1 MLRFHFT
8 SDDLARVRIASG
20 PDPMWETMLSA
31 HLVNELHGA
40 RTFGAWR
47 AQVVADLPRL
57 ALPYLHL
64 TPSRGYSPDFLT
76 PPAGTT
82 DFVDGLDG
90 VLFTHRDRLRTDLDR
105 LSAQKPVSAW
115 ATDLRNGLVKAVD
128 GLGATMTAYHSH
140 AIEPYW
146 TRIRAAVDVDLMV
159 RARVLAARGVE
170 GVLSSL
176 HPTVVWDAPV
186 LLIDNPTVDRD
197 VHLAGRGLRLVP
209 SYFCWRKPM
218 TFADPELEPVLLF
231 PIEHG
236 VSLVGAP
243 AAADAQAPLARLLGR
258 TRAAALQAL
267 VRPTTTS
274 GLARRLG
281 ASLASASEH
290 ATVLRRAGLIRSTR
304 CGNRTSHELTALG
317 YGLLSSSPS

>member
-1 MLRFHFT
+1 MLRIHFT
-8 SDDLARVRIASG
+8 SDDLARVRIAAG
-20 PDPMWETMLSA
+20 PDPMWETLLSG
-31 HLVNELHGA
+31 HLINELHEA

-47 AQVVADLPRL
+47 SRVVADLPRL

-64 TPSRGYSPDFLT
+64 TPPRGYSPDFLT
-76 PPAGTT
+76 PADGAA
-82 DFVDGLDG
+82 DFGDGLDR
-90 VLFTHRDRLRTDLDR
+90 VLVTHRDRLRTDIDR
-105 LSAQKPVSAW
+105 LGEQKAVSTW
-115 ATDLRNGLVKAVD
+115 ASDLRDGLVKAVD
-128 GLGATMTAYHSH
+128 GLGATMTAYHAH

-146 TRIRAAVDVDLMV
+146 TRIHAAVDADLMV
-159 RARVLAARGVE
+159 RARLLATSGVE

-176 HPTVVWDAPV
+176 HSTIAWDAPV
-186 LLIDNPTVDRD
+186 LTIDNPTVDRD
-197 VHLAGRGLRLVP
+197 VHLAGRGLRLIP
-209 SYFCWRKPM
+209 SYFCSGKPI
-218 TFADPELEPVLLF
+218 TCADPELEPVLLF
-231 PIEHG
+231 PIERS
-236 VSLVGAP
+236 VSLVGVPRADP
-243 AAADAQAPLARLLGR
+243 QAALARLLGR

-317 YGLLSSSPS
+317 HGLLSGTPA

>member
-8 SDDLARVRIASG
+8 SDDLARVRIAAG
-20 PDPMWETMLSA
+20 PDPMWETMLSG
-31 HLVNELHGA
+31 HLVNELHEV

-47 AQVVADLPRL
+47 SRVVADLPRL

-64 TPSRGYSPDFLT
+64 TPPRGYSPDFLT
-76 PPAGTT
+76 PADGTT

-90 VLFTHRDRLRTDLDR
+90 VLFTHRDRLQTDIDR
-105 LSAQKPVSAW
+105 LGEQKDVSTW
-115 ATDLRNGLVKAVD
+115 ASGLRDGLAKAVK
-128 GLGATMTAYHSH
+128 GLGATMAAYHAH

-146 TRIRAAVDVDLMV
+146 TRIRAAVDADLMV
-159 RARVLAARGVE
+159 RARVLATSGVE

-176 HPTVVWDAPV
+176 HSTVNWDAPV
-186 LLIDNPTVDRD
+186 LTIDNPTVDRD

-209 SYFCWRKPM
+209 SYFCSRKPM

-231 PIEHG
+231 PIERCVG
-236 VSLVGAP
+236 LVGVP
-243 AAADAQAPLARLLGR
+243 GVDLQEPLTRLLGR

-267 VRPTTTS
+267 VRPATTS

-281 ASLASASEH
+281 ASPASASEH

-304 CGNRTSHELTALG
+304 CGNQTSHELTALG
-317 YGLLSSSPS
+317 HGLLSGSPA

>member
-1 MLRFHFT
+1 MLRIHFT
-8 SDDLARVRIASG
+8 SDDLARVRIAAG
-20 PDPMWETMLSA
+20 PDPMWETLLSG
-31 HLVNELHGA
+31 HLINELHEA

-47 AQVVADLPRL
+47 SRVVADLPRL

-64 TPSRGYSPDFLT
+64 TPPRGYSPDFLT
-76 PPAGTT
+76 PADGAA
-82 DFVDGLDG
+82 DFGDGLDR
-90 VLFTHRDRLRTDLDR
+90 VLVTHRDRLRTDIDR
-105 LSAQKPVSAW
+105 LGEQKAVSTW
-115 ATDLRNGLVKAVD
+115 ASDLRDGLVKAVD
-128 GLGATMTAYHSH
+128 GLGATMTAYHAH

-146 TRIRAAVDVDLMV
+146 TRIHAAVDADLMV
-159 RARVLAARGVE
+159 RARLLATSGVE

-176 HPTVVWDAPV
+176 HSTIAWDAPV
-186 LLIDNPTVDRD
+186 LTIDNPTVDRD
-197 VHLAGRGLRLVP
+197 VHLAGRGLRLIP
-209 SYFCWRKPM
+209 SYFCSGKPI
-218 TFADPELEPVLLF
+218 TCADPELEPVLLF
-231 PIEHG
+231 PIERS
-236 VSLVGAP
+236 VSLVGVPRADP
-243 AAADAQAPLARLLGR
+243 QAALARLLGR

-317 YGLLSSSPS
+317 HWLLSGTPA